1 MHNDISKY
9 YRIISPSDI
18 KISRD
23 DIFYRDKFNDIINY
37 LKVMLTNHEE
47 SIIQQYIEP
56 KGKLL
61 INISPGTDIIDFLK
75 LISKNYYLDFL
86 ELDYEEI
93 LKNPDNF
100 YENFSFI
107 LKNVVEDK
115 KSISEK
121 KINAEKSEELIRE
134 DKISRLLLINQHEL
148 SIKLFEEKQLL
159 KTFLI
164 SQKSSENNINYID
177 KGIILIWINKNF
189 HEIKENSRDVF
200 QIFDMFVKIPL
211 LNKIERETI
220 LRNFSEKNPK
230 IVFNIDKIVEV
241 THNWEIKDITQLLK
255 VAIFKHFLNADLNDK
270 SNEITDILIDL
281 IESDE
286 FIPSILNKENKKEI
300 NSSERN
306 KDRDVSR
313 SFNSVEKVVNEI
325 QTESISEFMLNQL
338 YENAVSNNYT
348 ELLII
353 IDKLDKNIFLE
364 EIDKKII
371 AKYPF
376 ILNDSPNKAR
386 INLEKAKK
394 RIDNIMRAFEKKI

>member
-23 DIFYRDKFNDIINY
+23 NIFYRDKFNDIINY

-121 KINAEKSEELIRE
+121 KVDTEKSEELIRE

-200 QIFDMFVKIPL
+200 QIFDLFVKIPL

>member
-23 DIFYRDKFNDIINY
+23 NIFYRDKFNDIINY

-121 KINAEKSEELIRE
+121 KVDTEKSEELIRE

-200 QIFDMFVKIPL
+200 QIFDLFVKIPL

-241 THNWEIKDITQLLK
+241 TNNWEIKDITQLLK